1 MRVVVVGA
9 GLGGLC
15 VANALHAAGWDV
27 EVLEAQN
34 KIRDERQ
41 GYRININPSGHD
53 ALRTCLNDEQFAA
66 YERLLHRQPD
76 AAVYLYSSTLD
87 LLARYETPGP
97 PGAIDRTRMRSLLA
111 DRVAD
116 RITFDRRI
124 ESINQVGPADLIVVA
139 DGVGS
144 ALRQELI
151 PGHDPQPLGSSAI
164 FGRTA
169 ITEANRGWLAPV
181 ILRSR
186 FCGVVDTDTT
196 LALCAYDAPHA
207 PAPYVMWVLIG
218 PTSELPTARADLLDF
233 ARNRTADWDPR
244 ATAVLRETTADDC
257 FATPLRAMPEVPPLP
272 TPTGVP
278 VAFLGDA
285 IHAMSP
291 AGGEGANTAFADA
304 ALLVRAVRS
313 GGPIDQAVAQY
324 HEQMRA
330 MAGEALRRSAN
341 YGPKVA
347 PHA

>member
-15 VANALHAAGWDV
+15 AANALHAAGCDV
-27 EVLEAQN
+27 EVLEAQDR
-34 KIRDERQ
+34 IRDEQQ
-41 GYRININPSGHD
+41 GYRININPSGQD
-53 ALRTCLNDEQFAA
+53 ALRTCLTDEQFVA
-66 YERLLHRQPD
+66 YEGLLHRQPD

-87 LLARYETPGP
+87 LLARYETPNP
-97 PGAIDRTRMRSLLA
+97 PGAIDRTRMRRLLA
-111 DRVAD
+111 DGVAD
-116 RITFDRRI
+116 RITFGRRVGSLA
-124 ESINQVGPADLIVVA
+124 EVGPADLVVAA

-144 ALRQELI
+144 ALRRELI

-164 FGRTA
+164 FGRTP

-186 FCGVVDTDTT
+186 FCGVVETDTT

-207 PAPYVMWVLIG
+207 PAPYVMWVLI
-218 PTSELPTARADLLDF
+218 SPTAEMGDDLLDF
-233 ARNRTADWDPR
+233 ARNRTAGWDPR
-244 ATAVLRETTADDC
+244 ATAVLRETGDC

-272 TPTGVP
+272 TLNGVP

-304 ALLVRAVRS
+304 ADLVRAVRS
-313 GGPIDQAVAQY
+313 GEPIGQAVAQY

-330 MAGEALRRSAN
+330 RAGEALRRSAN
-341 YGPKVA
+341 YGPKA
-347 PHA
+347 ARHA